1 LSFWS
6 ITLEKAVSKQGM
18 ETFFQWEQALT
29 STVQGSLTQIS
40 PLSLGLVFL
49 AGILTSFSPCTLS
62 MLPITVGYIA
72 GQEQKSMA
80 QTALQCLWFI
90 LGLSMTLTALGLV
103 AGLVGSVYGKLPYPW
118 LFFTLIG
125 LLAVTLGLF
134 QLEII
139 NFRLPRLAF
148 LDTYNPPEAVKPLFI
163 GATFGLVASPCTS
176 PVLFALLGFVS
187 TSKSPWLGAA
197 FLFSYAL
204 GHGLPLVLA
213 GLFTGMIKGMMT
225 LRKYSGVLT
234 QGSGVL
240 LVGVGVWM
248 VLTHLPT
255 S

>member
-1 LSFWS
+1 
-6 ITLEKAVSKQGM
+6 M

-29 STVQGSLTQIS
+29 GTVQGSLTQIT

-72 GQEQKSMA
+72 GQEQKSLGH
-80 QTALQCLWFI
+80 TALQCLWFI
-90 LGLSMTLTALGLV
+90 LGLSLTLTALGLV
-103 AGLVGSVYGKLPYPW
+103 AGLVGSIYGQLPYPW
-118 LFFTLIG
+118 LFFSLIG

-139 NFRLPRLAF
+139 NFQLPRLAF
-148 LDTYNPPEAVKPLFI
+148 LDTYNPPTAVKPLFI

-204 GHGLPLVLA
+204 GHGIPLVIA
-213 GLFTGMIKGMMT
+213 GLFTGMLKGMMT

-240 LVGVGVWM
+240 LVGIGVWM